1 MTRDIASREVL
12 NFSGAPA
19 RVVFNSSAFKNWMVD
34 GMDVKDT
41 RSFPRRH
48 VALASIL
55 AQQEGHWLDRWRSPT
70 LLLRCYLW
78 QISVSVAMISLCQAW
93 PGSWLDVLELGVR
106 TSVREDNDFVA
117 LPQHQPSRKPA
128 SQRYSVPASQVS
140 GKRYFLAPPTWW
152 QQHCSMRP
160 STKCSFDHC
169 EKGSIGL
176 RAEQC

>member
-1 MTRDIASREVL
+1 M
-12 NFSGAPA
+12 
-19 RVVFNSSAFKNWMVD
+19 
-34 GMDVKDT
+34 
-41 RSFPRRH
+41 
-48 VALASIL
+48 
-55 AQQEGHWLDRWRSPT
+55 
-70 LLLRCYLW
+70 
-78 QISVSVAMISLCQAW
+78 
-93 PGSWLDVLELGVR
+93 LELGVR